1 MPALQQPK
9 LAQVAIV
16 VRDIEAAKKHYASL
30 FSLPVPETIVT
41 AADVRQEFNDQ
52 PTNAQTKLAFF
63 DLGGVQLE
71 LVEPMGGDSAWQ
83 KGLDENGEGFHHIAF
98 WIPDGPE
105 PNAETVTHL
114 QNHGFVRVHRGDM
127 GGDGEFAY
135 HEGPHNVTIET
146 LQSKREV

>member
-1 MPALQQPK
+1 MPAFDQPK

-30 FSLPVPETIVT
+30 LNQAIPETIVT
-41 AADVRQEFNDQ
+41 DADVRQEFNNS

-71 LVEPMGGDSAWQ
+71 LVEPMGGNSAWQ
-83 KGLDENGEGFHHIAF
+83 QGLDENGEGVHHIAF
-98 WIPDGPE
+98 WIPEGKIANE
-105 PNAETVTHL
+105 EANLHL
-114 QNHGFVRVHRGDM
+114 QNHGFVRIHRGDM

-135 HEGPHNVTIET
+135 HQGPHNLTIET
-146 LQSKREV
+146 LQHKREL